1 MKFKLSEI
9 GDIVTGA
16 TPKKSLKNAFGTF
29 IPFLTPVD
37 YKNSRT
43 SNVTIRGLSEVG
55 LNALKTRQLSAN
67 SISVTSIGSDM
78 GKTQF
83 NEKPLVTNQ
92 QINSIHNIKSEFSPL
107 YVYYKLLSL
116 HDYIYH
122 IGSGNG
128 STMPILN
135 KSDFSNIEIEVPEKS
150 VQESIVSV
158 LDPIDS
164 WIETATVIND
174 NLIELATDLFNSK
187 VVNNATFEEKSL
199 TEIADYKN
207 GLAMQ
212 KFRPKDGEAV
222 LPVLKIRELNQ
233 GSTDGTTELVTS
245 TIDEAVKVFDGDVI
259 FSWSGTLLVK
269 LWTGGDAAL
278 NQHLF
283 KVTSTKYPKWFYYLW
298 TLHHLRRFQNV
309 AKSKATTMGH
319 IKRSDLSDSKVLV
332 PDTEELSELNTIF
345 EPIIEQIV
353 NLGIQIKLLEKTRDQ
368 LLPKLLSGE
377 IELN

>member
-174 NLIELATDLFNSK
+174 NLVELAIAMFKEMFPHIQYGDNQIGDYITPKRGKNLTSK
-187 VVNNATFEEKSL
+187 NAVIGKIPVIAGGLSPATWHNQANTKKPVITISASGANAGFVN
-199 TEIADYKN
+199 
-207 GLAMQ
+207 
-212 KFRPKDGEAV
+212 
-222 LPVLKIRELNQ
+222 
-233 GSTDGTTELVTS
+233 
-245 TIDEAVKVFDGDVI
+245 
-259 FSWSGTLLVK
+259 
-269 LWTGGDAAL
+269 LWTIP
-278 NQHLF
+278 
-283 KVTSTKYPKWFYYLW
+283 V
-298 TLHHLRRFQNV
+298 
-309 AKSKATTMGH
+309 
-319 IKRSDLSDSKVLV
+319 
-332 PDTEELSELNTIF
+332 
-345 EPIIEQIV
+345 
-353 NLGIQIKLLEKTRDQ
+353 
-368 LLPKLLSGE
+368 
-377 IELN
+377 